1 MGDWTEFAIAAAAVL
16 VAFAALLATIAY
28 RRRGEHKRDFQI
40 LLERSD
46 RAAAEWGERSD
57 REAGKWERATQ
68 ALMERIDKEAG
79 KRERATQAL
88 MERIDREARERQER
102 IDKEARERQEQF
114 DKESGKRERAI
125 QAALD
130 RSDRN
135 FETLVAGSNELAKR
149 LAGIA
154 ERAARNEGTL
164 EAMTAGERRTASKS
178 PSATDE
184 PHSVA
189 AQRIPDKP
197 SPE

>member
-57 REAGKWERATQ
+57 REAKEWRERSDREAGKRERATQ

-79 KRERATQAL
+79 KRERATEAL
-88 MERIDREARERQER
+88 MERIDR
-102 IDKEARERQEQF
+102 EARERQEQF